1 MIVRFLRWLVLLPA
15 QLVLGLLLVFTDLA
29 RLLRLGT
36 TRHSDPTDAPANS
49 ALCSIVVLNHDGS
62 ALLQESLPA
71 LQRAVSYTGQP
82 HEVILVDNGS
92 SDDSVSW
99 VRSRLPGIR
108 ILELDSNLGFGEGNN
123 RGVGLAQHGI
133 VVLLNNDMIVGE
145 DFLPPLLEPFSDEQV
160 FAVSSQICFPPEK
173 RREETG
179 NTQARMRR
187 GFLHLAHEPLRKS
200 HETRKALPVFWAGGG
215 SSAFRRSRFLE
226 LGGFS
231 GIFSPAYLED
241 TDLSYRA
248 WRRGWTSLLAAGSRV
263 LHRHRS
269 TSSRLFT
276 PDFLKRLVGE
286 RKLWYQWKNFQ
297 LRTLLP
303 HLLLYP
309 WHLGKELTPGEYLRT
324 FSRLPEVLKLRWRE
338 PRRRQ
343 SDRALIDLCRRPL
356 TYVHGRPGRATPSET
371 SPDRLKILVVS
382 AYLPVL
388 GRHGG
393 AGRVFQFLSRAS
405 RRHQIHL
412 LSFVESDDETESVH
426 QLRRHCA
433 SLELVPRRD
442 FESVSL
448 YPYEPFEE
456 FNCPDFRRRFEAIL
470 EEREFD
476 LIHYEWPQMVQYDD
490 LVPLWVPRLLTEME
504 VNYAAHYSRY
514 RLTSSPFS
522 RIKLHYDTL
531 QTLYREVEMCRRMDR
546 VICVTTVDR
555 SYLEGYLPRPRL
567 RVLPTGVDTSYF
579 VPGNGKVEA
588 NSILYVGAFRH
599 DPNVDAMQFFVNQV
613 LPLLLEE
620 RRETHLYIVGS
631 SPTPEIRAM
640 DDHPAVTVTGF
651 VPDLREYYARTQV
664 VVVPVRTGVGIRGKV
679 LEAWAC
685 GKAVV
690 GTSLAF
696 QGIDAVH
703 GQNALVAETPEEF
716 AMWIAALMRNP
727 EFTARLAESGRRTVT
742 KHYDWEILAGNLVNL
757 YEETARF
764 DKSVN

>member
-1 MIVRFLRWLVLLPA
+1 MIVPFLRWLGLLPV
-15 QLVLGLLLVFTDLA
+15 QLSLGLLLFLTDLA
-29 RLLRLGT
+29 RLLRLGAS
-36 TRHSDPTDAPANS
+36 RHSGPSDASVNS
-49 ALCSIVVLNHDGS
+49 TLCSIVVLNHNGK

-71 LQRAVSYTGQP
+71 LERAVSTTGRP
-82 HEVILVDNGS
+82 HEIIVVDNGS
-92 SDDSVSW
+92 SDGSVSW
-99 VRSRLPGIR
+99 VRSRRPR
-108 ILELDSNLGFGEGNN
+108 VRVLELDSNLGFGEGNN
-123 RGVGLAQHGI
+123 RGVALAQQEI
-133 VVLLNNDMIVGE
+133 VVLLNNDMIVEE
-145 DFLPPLLEPFSDEQV
+145 DFLPPLLEPFADEQV
-160 FAVSSQICFPPEK
+160 FAVSSQIHFPPEK

-187 GFLHLAHEPLRKS
+187 GFLHLSHEPLRKS
-200 HETRKALPVFWAGGG
+200 HETRKTLPVFWAGGG

-276 PDFLKRLVGE
+276 PDSLKRLVGE
-286 RKLWYQWKNFQ
+286 RKLWYLWKNFQ

-309 WHLGKELTPGEYLRT
+309 WHLGKELKPGEYLRA
-324 FSRLPEVLKLRWRE
+324 FRRLPDVLRLRWRE
-338 PRRRQ
+338 PRRRH

-356 TYVHGRPGRATPSET
+356 TYLHGRPGRVTPAATP
-371 SPDRLKILVVS
+371 PDRLKILVVS

-393 AGRVFQFLSRAS
+393 AGRVFQFLSRVS
-405 RRHQIHL
+405 QRHHVHL
-412 LSFVESDDETESVH
+412 LSFAESDDDTESIDR
-426 QLRRHCA
+426 LRRHCA

-470 EEREFD
+470 EAAEFD

-490 LVPLWVPRLLTEME
+490 LVPLWIPRLLTEME

-514 RLTSSPFS
+514 RLTSGPFS
-522 RIKLHYDTL
+522 RVKRHYDTL
-531 QTLYREVEMCRRMDR
+531 QTLFREVEMCRRMDR
-546 VICVTTVDR
+546 VICVTSVDR

-579 VPGNGKVEA
+579 VPGTGQVEP

-599 DPNVDAMQFFVNQV
+599 DPNVDAMRFFVNQV

-640 DDHPAVTVTGF
+640 DDHPAITVTGF
-651 VPDLREYYARTQV
+651 VPDLREYYARAQV

-696 QGIDAVH
+696 QGIRAVH

-716 AMWIAALMRNP
+716 TLWIAALMRNP

-742 KHYDWEILAGNLVNL
+742 KHYDWEILAGNLVDL
-757 YEETARF
+757 YEETARS
-764 DKSVN
+764 DKGVN